1 MVITLRGGGMGVSTC
16 KTNDKQFLINVLNLQ
31 REYSQGNQ
39 IKTYLFERLKTE
51 NIAACINQ
59 TKIYCRLKRKNGL
72 LGQSQKLSPE
82 KV

>member
-1 MVITLRGGGMGVSTC
+1 MGVSTC

-59 TKIYCRLKRKNGL
+59 TKG
-72 LGQSQKLSPE
+72 
-82 KV
+82 